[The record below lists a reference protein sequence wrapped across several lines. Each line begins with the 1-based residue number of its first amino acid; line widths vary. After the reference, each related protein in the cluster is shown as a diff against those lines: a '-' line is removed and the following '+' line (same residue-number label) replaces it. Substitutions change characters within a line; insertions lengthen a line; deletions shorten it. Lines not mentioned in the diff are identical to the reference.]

1 MALKGGNRKATL
13 TPNITCCSGYVIT
26 PTPRSGPLLKLKQ
39 RVDNHKLE
47 IVKNIYRDQRY
58 ATRSGRYAVA
68 AMDRS
73 RHCFLGEGSIL
84 GHHRSMA

>member
-1 MALKGGNRKATL
+1 MLQWVCHHSNTTL
-13 TPNITCCSGYVIT
+13 
-26 PTPRSGPLLKLKQ
+26 RSFTKLKQ